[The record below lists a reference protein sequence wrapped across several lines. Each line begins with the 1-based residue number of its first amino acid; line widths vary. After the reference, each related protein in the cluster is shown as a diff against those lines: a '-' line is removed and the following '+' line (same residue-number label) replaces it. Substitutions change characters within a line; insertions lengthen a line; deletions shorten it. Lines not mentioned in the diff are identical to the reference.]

1 MTFAKKKF
9 GQNFLVDQNVI
20 DAIIHALRVKSTEH
34 LIEIGPGRGAL
45 TEPLLHKQ
53 LNLSVIE
60 IDSDLIESLLLLKKN
75 HPQFVVYAQ
84 DALSFS
90 FTEQGPKHWR
100 IVGNLPYYISS
111 PLLLHCFNEIEG
123 IVDMHF
129 MLQNE
134 VVNRLC
140 AEPGSKEYGR
150 LSVMTQY
157 YCTVEKLFEVFPES
171 FFPKPKVVSAFF
183 RLIPKKERVPVDVN
197 RLARVTQ
204 EAFSQRRKTLR
215 NSLGKLFSAEQLIH
229 LNIDPMRR
237 AETLSLEEFCALA
250 NCLVNKKD
258 E

>member
-20 DAIIHALRVKSTEH
+20 DAIVSTLRAKPIEH
-34 LIEIGPGRGAL
+34 FIEIGPGRGAL
-45 TEPLLHKQ
+45 TEPLLQKQ
-53 LNLSVIE
+53 LDLSVIE
-60 IDSDLIESLLLLKKN
+60 IDTDLVKQLLLLQKH
-75 HPQFVVYAQ
+75 HPQFMVYAQ
-84 DALSFS
+84 DALAFS

-100 IVGNLPYYISS
+100 VVGNLPYYISS
-111 PLLLHCFNEIEG
+111 ALLLHCFSEIDG

-140 AEPGSKEYGR
+140 AAPGNKEYGR

-171 FFPKPKVVSAFF
+171 FFPQPKVVSAFF
-183 RLIPKKERVPVDVN
+183 RLTPKKERLPVDVKK
-197 RLARVTQ
+197 LARVTQ
-204 EAFSQRRKTLR
+204 EAFGQRRKTLR
-215 NSLGKLFSAEQLIH
+215 NSLGKLFSAEQLIN

-237 AETLSLEEFCALA
+237 AETLSLEEFCLLA
-250 NCLVNKKD
+250 RAIN
-258 E
+258 